1 MMQAPLIPGGGPS
14 DLPTYVRDPRR
25 MQSLYPGQLLYSA
38 KFDNEKLSCFYL
50 WFCQFCNRDLA
61 ASRTLFD
68 VYTNAVVTN
77 APMIC
82 CCCCVR
88 DNAHVLFFDQPQF
101 ANSPIPAGCCSPFPY
116 CCTGGC
122 CGCCGEGIVL
132 RGPTCGCPTTSGH
145 IFAAIMC
152 CLCPI
157 NSTIGLTLNEGPVV
171 AGILNGSVARFRNAG
186 NKGTEAMMP
195 MLAAPVAMMM
205 AQPMMM
211 MQQQQ
216 QFQQQQFQDPQ
227 KQQQQY

>member
-1 MMQAPLIPGGGPS
+1 MQAPFIQGGS
-14 DLPTYVRDPRR
+14 DMPTYVRDPRR

-50 WFCQFCNRDLA
+50 ACCQLCNRDLA

-68 VYTNAVVTN
+68 IYSNAVVTN

-88 DNAHVLFFDQPQF
+88 DNAHVLYFDQPQF
-101 ANSPIPAGCCSPFPY
+101 ANLPVTAGCCSPFPY

-122 CGCCGEGIVL
+122 FGCCGEGIVL

-145 IFAAIMC
+145 LFGVIAC

-157 NSTIGLTLNEGPVV
+157 NSTIGLTVGESAATASV
-171 AGILNGSVARFRNAG
+171 LNGSLARFRNAG
-186 NKGTEAMMP
+186 NKGMEAMMP
-195 MLAAPVAMMM
+195 MMAPAVPMML

-211 MQQQQ
+211 MQQQFQQPMDQKQPQ
-216 QFQQQQFQDPQ
+216 QF
-227 KQQQQY
+227 